1 MSAAAVTQ
9 LIGDCLD
16 VLRTVE
22 AGSVDMVFADLPYG
36 TTRNKWDSLIDL
48 DRLWEELDRVAKPRA
63 AFVFTAQM
71 PFTGA
76 LMMSKPKWF
85 RHHWI
90 WEKTSATGHLN
101 AKRAPMKAHE
111 DILVFAR
118 TQPTYNPQMTHGHP
132 RKQSLAK
139 SQRRDYGGNYGTYA
153 GADYDSTSRYPRTV
167 QTFAH
172 DRQKLALHRTQK
184 PQALMEYLL
193 NTYSNPG
200 DLILD
205 PTSGSGTTG
214 IAALTTGRRAL
225 LIEQDEHIAAIAQ
238 NRLDT
243 FQMAAAA

>member
-9 LIGDCLD
+9 LHGDCLD
-16 VLRTVE
+16 LLSTVGT
-22 AGSVDMVFADLPYG
+22 ATVDMVFADLPYG

-48 DRLWEELDRVAKPRA
+48 ETLGGELARVAKPAA

-101 AKRAPMKAHE
+101 AKKAPMKAHE

-118 TQPTYNPQMTHGHP
+118 QQPTYNPQMTHGHP

-139 SQRRDYGGNYGTYA
+139 SQKRDYGGNYGTYS
-153 GADYDSTSRYPRTV
+153 GSDYDSTSRYPRTV

-172 DRQKLALHRTQK
+172 DRQKLALHPTQK

-193 NTYSNPG
+193 RTYSNPG
-200 DLILD
+200 ELVLD

-214 IAALTTGRRAL
+214 VAALATGRSAL
-225 LIEQDEHIAAIAQ
+225 LIERDPAIAQ
-238 NRLDT
+238 IAAQRIAD
-243 FQMAAAA
+243 FQQAAAA